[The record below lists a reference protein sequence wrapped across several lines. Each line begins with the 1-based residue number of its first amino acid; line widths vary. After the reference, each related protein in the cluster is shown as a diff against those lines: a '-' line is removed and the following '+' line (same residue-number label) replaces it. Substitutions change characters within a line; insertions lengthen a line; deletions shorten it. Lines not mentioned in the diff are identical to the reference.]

1 MTLITVIQ
9 RVETALKALGIAEGV
24 LGMEEQKQQTTEQEQ
39 QEQEARRP
47 IVEEIELQGSQ
58 LLERVKEI
66 IQEGNVRKLSIKD
79 ANGRY
84 LLEIP
89 LTVGVVAGSVL
100 ALTAP
105 VWAALGAVAALLARV
120 KIEIHREG

>member
-9 RVETALKALGIAEGV
+9 RVEVALKALGIAEGV
-24 LGMEEQKQQTTEQEQ
+24 LGMEEQQEKTEQ
-39 QEQEARRP
+39 QEQEGRRP

-79 ANGRY
+79 QNGRY

>member
-24 LGMEEQKQQTTEQEQ
+24 LGMEEQQEKTEQ
-39 QEQEARRP
+39 QEQEGRRP

-79 ANGRY
+79 QNGRY